1 MLKKKYPGVER
12 SPIRNKTH
20 CKITLIALE
29 TSPIMALKPQNREL
43 LGGRICTCVDLRAS
57 SIAQVLSACGFEC
70 YFQVFF
76 IFLLSLLLCTEIKIR
91 LSLTREKPLTY
102 KKVVVSSRFSH
113 GWQDSLLIADTGCD
127 MLFLE
132 PVWLPHN
139 SASEV
144 VAIGFTSR
152 MLPWRPRVSTEQKVR
167 HFLHA
172 TSPKSGFLCCTGI
185 SSSQGCPMFRHVK
198 SQEYW
203 VLI

>member
-1 MLKKKYPGVER
+1 MER
-12 SPIRNKTH
+12 SLIRNTTRY
-20 CKITLIALE
+20 KITLIALE
-29 TSPIMALKPQNREL
+29 TSPNLALNPQNREP
-43 LGGRICTCVDLRAS
+43 LGGRICACIDSWAS
-57 SIAQVLSACGFEC
+57 SIAQVSSACGFKC
-70 YFQVFF
+70 YFQVFL
-76 IFLLSLLLCTEIKIR
+76 ILLLSFLLCTEIKITQ
-91 LSLTREKPLTY
+91 SLTREKPLTC

-132 PVWLPHN
+132 PVGLLAN

-144 VAIGFTSR
+144 VAIGFTNL
-152 MLPWRPRVSTEQKVR
+152 MLTWRPRVSTEQKVR

-172 TSPKSGFLCCTGI
+172 TSPKSGFLCCIGI
-185 SSSQGCPMFRHVK
+185 NSSQCCPMFRHAK